1 MGKSLGKA
9 LESALKDKNE
19 SDVKQGRPSL
29 LIFTNACR
37 REIFS
42 LTSMTPCTC
51 VNDIARTLSI
61 RVNTVYWHLSV
72 LKNAGY
78 VVERSIGR
86 RRAFFVEG
94 QITSEEVM
102 IFFVLNQSKEKRLM
116 SHILTGPG
124 LSQNELSKT
133 AGSSHQSIAMSIDK
147 MIKTNLVT
155 SVAEG
160 SHVRYFPT
168 SLLPVRGKEYY
179 SRSNK
184 LTKFLLKKLED
195 SGEEPEIVKKGEDR
209 IILELGPKKIRYT
222 LLIGINPYLTSLA
235 EI

>member
-9 LESALKDKNE
+9 LENALKDKNE
-19 SDVKQGRPSL
+19 STVEQGRPSR

-42 LTSMTPCTC
+42 LASMTPCVC
-51 VNDIARTLSI
+51 ASDIARALSI
-61 RVNTVYWHLSV
+61 RANTVYWHLSV
-72 LKNAGY
+72 LINSGY
-78 VVERSIGR
+78 LVERTIGR

-94 QITSEEVM
+94 QITTDEVQ
-102 IFFVLNQSKEKRLM
+102 IFFVLNQSKEKRLI
-116 SHILTGPG
+116 SQILAGPG
-124 LSQNELSKT
+124 LSQNELSKA
-133 AGSSHQSIAMSIDK
+133 AGSSHQSISKSVDK
-147 MIKTNLVT
+147 MKKTNLVT

-168 SLLPVRGKEYY
+168 TLLPERGREYY

-184 LTKFLLKKLED
+184 FTKFLLKKLAD
-195 SGEEPEIVKKGEDR
+195 SGEEPGIVKKGEDR

-222 LLIGINPYLTSLA
+222 LQVGINPYLTSIG
-235 EI
+235 EN